1 MLGKLPIFK
10 FFILIGLLLS
20 SSQSF
25 SKKDKTLD
33 IVSEVIAKEVFKQM
47 RIKFDP
53 KALKTVKTELKNQ
66 KVPQNFLSYFS
77 CRVKTQNYEF
87 IKNCL
92 KNVTQKENFNVY
104 TTSLSEAITNLY
116 NMKVVVFLM

>member
-1 MLGKLPIFK
+1 MLKKLPILK
-10 FFILIGLLLS
+10 FFIIIILLIS
-20 SSQSF
+20 SGQSF
-25 SKKDKTLD
+25 SKKDRILD

-77 CRVKTQNYEF
+77 CQVKNQNYEF

-92 KNVTQKENFNVY
+92 KNVTKKESFKVY

-116 NMKVVVFLM
+116 NMRVVVFLM